1 MNLIQSVYYLLL
13 FGAFVF
19 TDIFAKKQ
27 NESTRK
33 IRRMNSA
40 DINSDEIIVKAKN
53 KKKPGKKK
61 KGKKKKGKKIKP
73 TRCKFI
79 LKNSYC
85 IRI

>member
-19 TDIFAKKQ
+19 TEIFAKKQ
-27 NESTRK
+27 NESKRK

-40 DINSDEIIVKAKN
+40 DINSDKIIVKAKK
-53 KKKPGKKK
+53 KKKP
-61 KGKKKKGKKIKP
+61 GKKKKGKKIKP

-85 IRI
+85 IKSD